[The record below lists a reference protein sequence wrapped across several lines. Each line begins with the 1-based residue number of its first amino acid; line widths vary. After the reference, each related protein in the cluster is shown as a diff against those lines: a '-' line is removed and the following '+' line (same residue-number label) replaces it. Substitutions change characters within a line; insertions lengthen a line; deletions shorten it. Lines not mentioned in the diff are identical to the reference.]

1 MSQKVKYDA
10 FRHRGEKLVWKCQS
24 SARRAWSKIIRG
36 ICEREGL
43 KCLIGVVCTH
53 PLPDTHAMQIMALN
67 S

>member
-24 SARRAWSKIIRG
+24 SARRAWSKIIGG

-43 KCLIGVVCTH
+43 KWLRGSVY
-53 PLPDTHAMQIMALN
+53 
-67 S
+67 SSSS